1 MVRRGSQLI
10 VATLVIGT
18 ALFAGCAKRPAT
30 TAASA
35 PAPTGAAAT
44 TTGTGGTA
52 ATPAPPP
59 ATLAPPAATATPT
72 PAARPQPKEFVA
84 VADLKPIY
92 FDFDKYDI
100 RPGDAKVLDSNAQWL
115 KSNAN
120 QLVLIEGHCDER
132 GTNEYNLALGE
143 RRAKSTM
150 NYLVSQGVQ
159 ASRITIIS
167 YGEER
172 PSCTQKNE
180 ECWSKNRRSQFLV
193 KPR

>member
-1 MVRRGSQLI
+1 MVTRGSQLI

-18 ALFAGCAKRPAT
+18 ACFAGCAKRPAT
-30 TAASA
+30 TAAAA
-35 PAPTGAAAT
+35 PAPTGAAVT
-44 TTGTGGTA
+44 TPTPA
-52 ATPAPPP
+52 PAPPP
-59 ATLAPPAATATPT
+59 ASAPPAPPATSAPATPAPT
-72 PAARPQPKEFVA
+72 ARPAPKEFTA
-84 VADLKPIY
+84 IPELKPIY

-100 RPGDAKVLDSNAQWL
+100 RPGDARVLDTNAQWL
-115 KSNAN
+115 KSNDN

-172 PSCTQKNE
+172 PVCTQKNE
-180 ECWSKNRRSQFLV
+180 ECWSKNRRAQFLV